1 MTPLHPVV
9 RASIGAWLALA
20 SPASAQ
26 SQEPAPPFRYET
38 QRVDDYLAQ
47 RAAALAAAFGFAGWP
62 KTPELYAAP
71 AVSRVLLREPA
82 GVSEEVRACTTVS
95 FGDEAWPQC
104 TWSWKGPSKGR
115 KSSAEDWLDVQITL
129 APSGRAA
136 QESFIGAL
144 ADNQLPTEMVVGRY
158 KSAERPENLGDVA
171 FVVRSPQTYETTVSF
186 LRANL
191 AFRIRGHGALAAEA
205 LPLAVRLDERLV
217 SQAPLTLDQLR
228 ARSREP
234 LRRR

>member
-1 MTPLHPVV
+1 MTRISPIT
-9 RASIGAWLALA
+9 IGAMLVLAFLP
-20 SPASAQ
+20 PAQAQESAR
-26 SQEPAPPFRYET
+26 PFRYET
-38 QRVDDYLAQ
+38 QRVDDSLAQ
-47 RAAALAAAFGFAGWP
+47 RAAALAAALGFAGWP

-82 GVSEEVRACTTVS
+82 GVGEEVRACTTVP
-95 FGDEAWPQC
+95 FGGETWPQC

-115 KSSAEDWLDVQITL
+115 KSSPEDWLDVQITV

-136 QESFIGAL
+136 QEFLVSSL
-144 ADNQLPTEMVVGRY
+144 ADNQLPTEMLVARY
-158 KSAERPENLGDVA
+158 TLAERPVNLGDVA
-171 FVVRSPQTYETTVSF
+171 FAVRSPKGYEATVSF
-186 LRANL
+186 LRANVV
-191 AFRIRGHGALAAEA
+191 FRVRGHGALAAEA